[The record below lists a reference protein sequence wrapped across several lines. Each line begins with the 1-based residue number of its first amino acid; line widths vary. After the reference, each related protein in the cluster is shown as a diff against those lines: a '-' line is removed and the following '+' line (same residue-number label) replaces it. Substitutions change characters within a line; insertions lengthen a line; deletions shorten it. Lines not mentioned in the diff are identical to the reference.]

1 MENWIITDCGKIID
15 IAGEKGLS
23 WRHIVKNYKVN
34 RRISKFNIDESKFN
48 KKIPTHSDVENAIFE
63 QLPTLIFESGYE
75 AEWYVLDNI
84 EYSSSSIKI
93 KKEEIKLNIPNNIWN
108 RLNYENSKIN
118 VVNYMALLDELNYFN
133 KSSQKVTSL
142 TNDLYLVAFYDIWCV
157 FYRIKKIKGNVKIDY
172 CIMRNNYSYCR
183 DIVAMT
189 YAKNI
194 IKKDYIFSSINGKNS
209 LSIMFG
215 NLNLRYG
222 WLEARNLKRIN
233 KNKLKEKV
241 DYIKIV

>member
-1 MENWIITDCGKIID
+1 
-15 IAGEKGLS
+15 
-23 WRHIVKNYKVN
+23 
-34 RRISKFNIDESKFN
+34 
-48 KKIPTHSDVENAIFE
+48 
-63 QLPTLIFESGYE
+63 
-75 AEWYVLDNI
+75 
-84 EYSSSSIKI
+84 
-93 KKEEIKLNIPNNIWN
+93 
-108 RLNYENSKIN
+108 
-118 VVNYMALLDELNYFN
+118 
-133 KSSQKVTSL
+133 
-142 TNDLYLVAFYDIWCV
+142 
-157 FYRIKKIKGNVKIDY
+157 
-172 CIMRNNYSYCR
+172 MRNNYSYCR

-209 LSIMFG
+209 LSIMFC